1 MSPGLCR
8 EISEV
13 AQFLEEMQTLLKVDR
28 GKLYIVPRKDH
39 KNQDFMVKHNLKHDD
54 VVARLLKLDVSNYA
68 YTDVDRDSGRGGEVW
83 IFGQALYSSLEYF
96 DAKVVIYIKLK
107 LERGVVC
114 LSFHEAEAKLKYPYL

>member
-1 MSPGLCR
+1 MSPGSCKKV
-8 EISEV
+8 SEV
-13 AQFLEEMQTLLKVDR
+13 EQFLQEMQTLLKGDR
-28 GKLYIVPRKDH
+28 GKLYIVQRKDY

-54 VVARLLKLDVSNYA
+54 VVDRLLKLDVSNYA

-83 IFGQALYSSLEYF
+83 IFGQALYSGLEYF

-114 LSFHEAEAKLKYPYL
+114 LSFHEAEEKLKYPYL